1 MDKGFEGAAVDGAAS
16 EVNALDQLD
25 EARRA
30 REERMELTKR
40 TRTEGERQLPNM
52 NINPQKLG
60 GLAGRRHQ
68 LHSLLTEA
76 YMNREAIEEKIAQ
89 GKRNRKEAGNK
100 YGVFWI
106 NILPSHI
113 SDYLLRILKLCY
125 TWMTFRWLTIFQR
138 EYLAVPS
145 RTLADPVKYLNSM
158 NFPVGHW
165 NRTIAWRQ
173 EKWFPHSQN

>member
-1 MDKGFEGAAVDGAAS
+1 MHDPEHYKTYTDRWRKEYEAQIRAFEKGSGMDKGFEGAAVDGAAS

-100 YGVFWI
+100 YGF
-106 NILPSHI
+106 
-113 SDYLLRILKLCY
+113 
-125 TWMTFRWLTIFQR
+125 
-138 EYLAVPS
+138 
-145 RTLADPVKYLNSM
+145 
-158 NFPVGHW
+158 
-165 NRTIAWRQ
+165 
-173 EKWFPHSQN
+173 